1 MRAVIQRVT
10 RASVKANGRTVG
22 EIGTGLLVLLGVGK
36 DDSEEDV
43 RYIADKVST
52 LRIFEDSEGKMNL
65 SVRDVGGSALV
76 VSQFTLYADCR
87 KGRRP
92 SFTAAGEP
100 EQAQLLYERVV
111 RFLTESGVPTSE
123 GIFQAFMAVEL
134 VNNGPVT
141 ILLDSKRCF

>member
-10 RASVKANGRTVG
+10 RARVKANGRTVG

-36 DDSEEDV
+36 DDSEEDA

-100 EQAQLLYERVV
+100 EQARALYERVA
-111 RFLTESGVPTSE
+111 RFLAESGVPTSE
-123 GIFQAFMAVEL
+123 GIFQAFMEVEL
-134 VNNGPVT
+134 VNYGPVT
-141 ILLDSKRCF
+141 ILLDSRRCF